1 MANDYIT
8 LSNSNSSLTKKFKA
22 TALKTPWRRTDQ
34 VTIALDGTP
43 DKAAGTIL
51 YPRQYILRVP
61 YVSTDANYGTLANL
75 KTFFELNNP
84 NATPSDVIT
93 LTDHFGTSVNVI
105 FVGEA
110 DPQPVSTII
119 DGDSAFYMVPV
130 SFMEITT
137 TPPGSGS

>member
-8 LSNSNSSLTKKFKA
+8 LSNSNASLTKRFKA

-43 DKAAGTIL
+43 DKAAGIIL
-51 YPRQYILRVP
+51 YPRQYVLRVP
-61 YVSTDANYGTLANL
+61 YVSADSNYGTLADL
-75 KTFFELNNP
+75 KTLFELNDP

-93 LTDHFGTSVNVI
+93 LTDHFGVSIDVI

-119 DGDSAFYMVPV
+119 DGNSAFYMVPI
-130 SFMEITT
+130 SLMEITT
-137 TPPGSGS
+137 TPAGSGS